1 MVNSAARR
9 DGEIFPPAGEE
20 NTSVPLDGA
29 DEPSVE
35 VVQISPPGEVT
46 ERHDGEIRKRSYLK
60 AVFESHPLVE
70 VPCEEQLLLQRGAKR
85 GDPGELKG

>member
-29 DEPSVE
+29 DELSVE
-35 VVQISPPGEVT
+35 VVQISSPREVT
-46 ERHDGEIRKRSYLK
+46 ERYDGEIRNGSYLEAVLKAHPLLRSYT
-60 AVFESHPLVE
+60 
-70 VPCEEQLLLQRGAKR
+70 
-85 GDPGELKG
+85 